1 MLQLRNAKVTITLIV
16 MNILWF
22 LVELHN
28 GFTTT
33 GLLRSGA
40 QDYTDVVL
48 GGQWWRVL
56 SSMFVHGGYAHIAVN
71 MISLASL
78 GIVETFTG
86 RLRYLIIYFASGIC
100 GNLAE
105 VLIGSHQAVSMGA
118 SGAIM
123 GVFGIALLMAL
134 HKNLPR
140 GVLYQLLFWLV
151 LNFAI
156 GFSTTGIGNIAHIGG
171 LLTGGIVTELVVYRR
186 SRQFWTWL
194 LGLAT
199 LLATLG
205 LASTIAYGGTVD
217 TGTSVSHLISDQNQL
232 VVIERDTVNA
242 FNGAA
247 NGGTSAASALQ
258 TYMKEQRSLA
268 ALMAVSESHR
278 KQAPKPLV
286 PVFDKLYLS
295 ESAWSKGLALL
306 IQSGGQANSATYPR
320 VTQFFN
326 QSVAADNAMY
336 KLAQPYGVQ
345 RAGG

>member
-16 MNILWF
+16 INILWF
-22 LVELHN
+22 MVELHN

-33 GLLRSGA
+33 GLLQSGA
-40 QDYTDVVL
+40 QDYTDVVM

-56 SSMFVHGGYAHIAVN
+56 SSMFVHGGYAHIAIN

-78 GIVETFTG
+78 GVVEMFTG

-105 VLIGSHQAVSMGA
+105 VLLGSHQAVSMGA

-171 LLTGGIVTELVVYRR
+171 LLTGGIVMELVVYRA
-186 SRQFWTWL
+186 SRKFWTWL
-194 LGLAT
+194 IGLAT

-205 LASTIAYGGTVD
+205 LASTIAYGGTSD
-217 TGTSVSHLISDQNQL
+217 TGTSVSRLISDQNKL
-232 VVIERDTVNA
+232 VLIEQETVNA
-242 FNGAA
+242 FNGA
-247 NGGTSAASALQ
+247 GKGSISPASALK
-258 TYMKEQRSLA
+258 TYKREQESLV
-268 ALMAVSESHR
+268 ALLATSESHR
-278 KQAPKPLV
+278 QQAPKPLV
-286 PVFDKLYLS
+286 PVFDKLYQG

-306 IQSGGQANSATYPR
+306 IQSGGHASSATYSR